1 MAKSNKRNSSSTNT
15 SIIATNN
22 NTAIQIPRLWCIR
35 STLTLLVLSVTALS
49 LYFSYSLTTLYSQ
62 VESDKAVIESLQ
74 SQVKD
79 QAKIINRFNS
89 SVSNADVEKH
99 LQDLELNVQQAEAD
113 MKNSLDSTTNS
124 IHVLLNTTV
133 NQLDATV
140 K

>member
-1 MAKSNKRNSSSTNT
+1 MAKSNKRNSSSTNSGT
-15 SIIATNN
+15 VGTN

-62 VESDKAVIESLQ
+62 VQGDKVVIESLQ

-99 LQDLELNVQQAEAD
+99 LQDLELNVQQAETD

-133 NQLDATV
+133 DQLDATV